1 MPNLYERL
9 GMGGWVD
16 VAQVISALATAL
28 ALFFV
33 ARATRHSRQTVE
45 ESQRMR
51 RLETERDDRAI
62 VAAERH
68 QASRV
73 ACWPV
78 KGEIDGKIQWGI
90 ELVNSSDA
98 PVFSLSLER
107 AQGAARNGTPIPE
120 IRASARILPP
130 GRYFFSELKR
140 WPVYVER
147 QRVLEPVPGNSDYMP
162 AIEFMDSDGRF
173 WVRGVDGKLEQRTAV
188 FSEP

>member
-1 MPNLYERL
+1 
-9 GMGGWVD
+9 
-16 VAQVISALATAL
+16 
-28 ALFFV
+28 
-33 ARATRHSRQTVE
+33 
-45 ESQRMR
+45 MR

-98 PVFSLSLER
+98 PVFSLSVER

-120 IRASARILPP
+120 IRASAKILPP

-140 WPVYVER
+140 WPIYVER
-147 QRVLEPVPGNSDYMP
+147 QRVLEPVPGNSGYMP

-173 WVRGVDGKLEQRTAV
+173 WVRGVDGKLKQTTTV
-188 FSEP
+188 SSEP

>member
-1 MPNLYERL
+1 MPNIYERL
-9 GMGGWVD
+9 VMGGWVD
-16 VAQVISALATAL
+16 VAQIISALATAL

-45 ESQRMR
+45 ESQQMR
-51 RLETERDDRAI
+51 RLETEREDRAI

-98 PVFSLSLER
+98 PVFSLSVER

-120 IRASARILPP
+120 IRASAKILPP

-147 QRVLEPVPGNSDYMP
+147 QRALEPVPGNAAYMP

-173 WVRGVDGKLEQRTAV
+173 WVRGVDGKLNQTTAV
-188 FSEP
+188 P